1 MMVNAQHGTGAMKD
15 FLHAATFLLID
26 MASTVLFLLVYWA
39 TGSLTVSVVLG
50 MALGLGQIGW
60 ELARRR
66 PIDTMQWVS
75 LVVIMASGTAALV
88 TQDARFIM
96 VKLSVIYG
104 AIGVV
109 MLKRGWMDRYL
120 PPIAVQTVPDLGV
133 AFGYIWAGLM
143 FGSAVLNLALAFTLS
158 FGQWAAFMSI
168 WSTASKLVLF
178 LIQYSTMKIVGRRRV
193 MRGDVTLPDA
203 SVNDGR
209 ELA

>member
-1 MMVNAQHGTGAMKD
+1 MRN
-15 FLHAATFLLID
+15 FLHAGTFLLID
-26 MASTVLFLLVYWA
+26 MASTLFFVAVYAA
-39 TGSLTVSVVLG
+39 TGSLVVSVGLG

-75 LVVIMASGTAALV
+75 LVVVMASGTAALV

-96 VKLSVIYG
+96 VKLSVICA

-120 PPIAVQTVPDLGV
+120 PPIALQTVPDLAV
-133 AFGYIWAGLM
+133 AFGFAWAGLM
-143 FGSAVLNLALAFTLS
+143 FCSAVLNLVLAFSVS
-158 FGQWAAFMSI
+158 FAAWAAFMSAWGI
-168 WSTASKLVLF
+168 GSKTALF
-178 LIQYSTMKIVGRRRV
+178 VVQYSAMRFVGGRRVVRNGLLV
-193 MRGDVTLPDA
+193 AAG
-203 SVNDGR
+203 GR